1 MLCRDDFRSYYHC
14 EKCGLIF
21 VPASDHISVEEEKKR
36 YKLHENSIDHEGYVR
51 FLNEI
56 AVVVGEWSSPAGLLL
71 DYGSGPET
79 ILTRLLRK
87 NGYDCTPYD
96 PLYDI
101 GNDVFSRTYD
111 TIVLCEVIEHL
122 RDIRIETE
130 KIKNVL
136 NPAASV
142 IIRTRLHPV
151 PEAFDSWWYKNDR
164 THVNFFSREAV
175 SVLAA
180 LLGRKKVMLAAQDIF
195 VISDR

>member
-1 MLCRDDFRSYYHC
+1 MNCHLCDSVSSRKLCRDDFRSYYHC

-56 AVVVGEWSSPAGLLL
+56 AVVAGKWSSPTGLLL
-71 DYGSGPET
+71 DYGSGPEI

-87 NGYDCTPYD
+87 KGYDCTPYD

-136 NPAASV
+136 NPAASI

-151 PEAFDSWWYKNDR
+151 PDEFDGWWYKNDR
-164 THVNFFSREAV
+164 THVNFFAGK
-175 SVLAA
+175 L
-180 LLGRKKVMLAAQDIF
+180 
-195 VISDR
+195 